1 MILKVMLA
9 YADQT
14 SNLSVVYQMKSC
26 CCHICI
32 HCLTCCWLLV
42 CLFFSYVAVRR
53 SVCVHRFYALKALP
67 RLGLVSILCGKVSYV
82 PKHSLPYKVLSL
94 YRGDE
99 FSILRVF
106 VSQANSYN
114 AHFFFTFFFFI
125 ADSFFFLFAFFLGP
139 YSERNFF

>member
-53 SVCVHRFYALKALP
+53 SGCVHRFYALKALP
-67 RLGLVSILCGKVSYV
+67 RLGLVSILCGKVCPQTFLAVQSSM
-82 PKHSLPYKVLSL
+82 HISADRLLQSSNQL
-94 YRGDE
+94 
-99 FSILRVF
+99 L
-106 VSQANSYN
+106 
-114 AHFFFTFFFFI
+114 FFTKI
-125 ADSFFFLFAFFLGP
+125 RDFLHAQCKNLGL
-139 YSERNFF
+139 R

>member
-53 SVCVHRFYALKALP
+53 SVCVHLFYALKALP
-67 RLGLVSILCGKVSYV
+67 RLGLVSILCGKVC
-82 PKHSLPYKVLSL
+82 PQTFLAVLSSSTYAL
-94 YRGDE
+94 TGYYRVQINCSFLPNSEIFYSPNVKNLG
-99 FSILRVF
+99 LR
-106 VSQANSYN
+106 
-114 AHFFFTFFFFI
+114 
-125 ADSFFFLFAFFLGP
+125 
-139 YSERNFF
+139 